1 MFPRVLFR
9 RCVVGALALVCA
21 CSLSRPAPVAD
32 RPASLAV
39 PPPPPDGFGYSGS
52 DSPENNYS
60 VTEDRGRSAEST
72 PEVFERRPHGEQPTK
87 TGEAV
92 LQHYGVNPTIDT
104 AAEPLS
110 TFGADVDTASYS
122 WARGSLERKALPAE
136 AAVRVEEFVNAF
148 DYGYQPPRD
157 GVLAVNAEVFPSP
170 SRAGYHVLHLGLKAK
185 VVSKA
190 ERKPS
195 HLVFTIDVSGSMGE
209 PNRLA
214 LVKRALALLVNE
226 LDARDRISIVV
237 YGTTAHMLLP
247 AVSATEKE
255 RILEAIDALQPEGS
269 TNVQEGLELAYT
281 LAMKAFVPGGI
292 NRVLLL
298 SDGVA
303 NNGITEAGAIWA
315 RVRGKASEGVT
326 LSTVG
331 FGMGSYNDVLMERLA
346 DRGDGQYAYVDR
358 LEEAHRFFVENL
370 TGTLQVVAKDV
381 KLQLEFDPA
390 AVERY
395 RLLGFENRRLEAR
408 DFANDRVDSGDL
420 GAGHEVT
427 AMYEVKLK
435 AGATGPLGTFRMRY
449 KVPGTVNSQ
458 LFEQRL
464 PRSIVREGF
473 AQASGPSRL
482 STVAAGFAEKLR
494 GSYWARTLTWK
505 SLVATVDGLP
515 PGLASRPDVVELRRL
530 VQVAA
535 QLDAR
540 PDRFEKEAPVATM
553 NFDRLPVLER

>member
-1 MFPRVLFR
+1 VFPR
-9 RCVVGALALVCA
+9 
-21 CSLSRPAPVAD
+21 LSRRLCFAVAVLLASACLRSPEPVVAGRTVPLVAPPAK
-32 RPASLAV
+32 
-39 PPPPPDGFGYSGS
+39 PPPPGDPFGFGYSGS
-52 DSPENNYS
+52 GSAENNYL
-60 VTEDRGRSAEST
+60 VDGPTGTESGPTTAQNGSSR
-72 PEVFERRPHGEQPTK
+72 QPM
-87 TGEAV
+87 
-92 LQHYGVNPTIDT
+92 LQHYGVNPTIET
-104 AAEPLS
+104 VAEPLS

-122 WARGSLERKALPAE
+122 LARGALERNELPAE

-148 DYGYQPPRD
+148 DYGYTPPRE

-170 SRAGYHVLHLGLKAK
+170 ARVGYHVLHLGLKAK

-195 HLVFTIDVSGSMGE
+195 HLVFTIDVSGSMGA
-209 PNRLA
+209 PNRLG
-214 LVKRALALLVNE
+214 LVKRALELLVNE

-247 AVSATEKE
+247 AVRATEKE
-255 RILEAIDALQPEGS
+255 RILEAINALQPEGS

-303 NNGITEAGAIWA
+303 NNGITEAGAIWE
-315 RVRGKASEGVT
+315 RVRGRASEGVT

-346 DRGDGQYAYVDR
+346 DRGDGNYAYVDK
-358 LEEAHRFFVENL
+358 LEEAHRVFVENL

-408 DFANDRVDSGDL
+408 DFANDHVDSGDL

-427 AMYEVKLK
+427 AMYELKLK
-435 AGATGPLGTFRMRY
+435 PGATGPLGTFRMRY
-449 KVPGTVNSQ
+449 KAPGTVASQ

-464 PRSIVREGF
+464 PRSIVRDAF
-473 AQASGPSRL
+473 TQATGPSRL

-494 GSYWARTLTWK
+494 GSYWARTVSWK
-505 SLVATVDGLP
+505 ALVTTLDGLP
-515 PGLASRPDVVELRRL
+515 TGLATRADVVELRRL
-530 VQVAA
+530 VQVASK
-535 QLDAR
+535 LDAR
-540 PDRFEKEAPVATM
+540 PDRFEKEAPLATM
-553 NFDRLPVLER
+553 DFDRLPVLER